1 MTTIKE
7 LMKARLT
14 RTEGRKNKLYDDA
27 TGREPEV
34 KGKITGGIGWN
45 FTDRGIPDQV
55 IELLFELA
63 YAEAVKGANKIP
75 VYAKLSLARKSVL
88 IDMVFNMGLYKV
100 LGFKNMLMQLNMGR
114 YDLAAHEM
122 LNSEWAG
129 EVGNR
134 ALELA
139 EIMRSGEVKGSPDLV
154 E

>member
-7 LMKARLT
+7 LMKGRLT

-75 VYAKLSLARKSVL
+75 VYAKLNLARKSVI
-88 IDMVFNMGLYKV
+88 IDMVFNMGFQKV
-100 LGFKNMLMQLNMGR
+100 LGFRNMLMRLNMGQ
-114 YDLAAHEM
+114 YPEAADEM
-122 LNSEWAG
+122 INSEWFHD
-129 EVGNR
+129 VGNR
-134 ALELA
+134 AIELA
-139 EIMRSGEVKGSPDLV
+139 EIMKSGEVKGSPDLV